1 MCTHTHMKH
10 TRAQAINPNAKF
22 PAIVDTRSGEEIK
35 VWESAAI
42 VVHLAETSKS
52 DLLPTE
58 PAARARV
65 LTWTIFQAANIGPH
79 CGNLF
84 HFMTQKQQT
93 PADYPMQRYGNE
105 VTRLFNVLDK
115 QLSSNAYIAGD
126 AYSIADI
133 MLFHWVQTFLT
144 VLPAHFSEVAD
155 FVGLSDPEQ
164 FKHLRAWVDKV
175 SERPAVKKTAEVYE
189 QPPFKVEA

>member
-1 MCTHTHMKH
+1 MGPEFG
-10 TRAQAINPNAKF
+10 AINPNAKF

-42 VVHLAETSKS
+42 LIHLAETSKS

-79 CGNLF
+79 GGNLF
-84 HFMTQKQQT
+84 HFMSQQKQT
-93 PADYPMQRYGNE
+93 PADYPVQRYGNE
-105 VTRLFNVLDK
+105 IKRLFNVLDK

-133 MLFHWVQTFLT
+133 INFHWVQGFFTFL
-144 VLPAHFSEVAD
+144 PAMFPEAGE
-155 FVGLSDPEQ
+155 FIGLSDPEQ